1 MFWRTDWQFRLGRF
15 LIRFLIFYE
24 GNIVD
29 DYPEKDIKLNTT
41 DNHYAVYY
49 VVLLLQQKFII

>member
-49 VVLLLQQKFII
+49 VVLLVQ

>member
-1 MFWRTDWQFRLGRF
+1 MFWRTDWQFRLSRY

-29 DYPEKDIKLNTT
+29 DHPEKDIKLNTT
-41 DNHYAVYY
+41 DDHYAVYS
-49 VVLLLQQKFII
+49 VVLLLQ